1 MQKIRHFQEN
11 YPFVRQLDFPTS
23 PLIKILPDGNILIAQ
38 SRMEKMELI
47 ETWGEGERLVMIVP
61 GQWRSDVFEII
72 PSDVADLLTNK

>member
-1 MQKIRHFQEN
+1 MQKTRHFQEN